1 MTEIKNKT
9 WFETVFD
16 EHFDAIRN
24 YLYYLSGDMKLSED
38 LGQDVFLSLWE
49 NKDNLR
55 DKTIRAYLLTIAR
68 NKYFKHHRRKAVSL
82 KFNNSL
88 AANDN
93 NEYESPDYLIEIKE
107 FDKKL
112 QTAISKL
119 PERTR
124 SIFLMNRLDDLSYR
138 QISENLGVSVKAI
151 EKQMTKAIRML
162 HDSLDRRL

>member
-1 MTEIKNKT
+1 MTEVKNKA
-9 WFETVFD
+9 WFEAIFD
-16 EHFDAIRN
+16 DHYEAIRN

-49 NKDNLR
+49 NKDKLR
-55 DKTIRAYLLTIAR
+55 ENTLRAYLLTIAR
-68 NKYFKHHRRKAVSL
+68 NRYFKHHRRKSVDL

-88 AANDN
+88 VGADN
-93 NEYESPDYLIEIKE
+93 SDYKSPEYLIEIKE

-112 QTAISKL
+112 QGAISKL

-124 SIFLMNRLDDLSYR
+124 TIFLMNRLDDLSYR

-151 EKQMTKAIRML
+151 EKQMTKAIRLL
-162 HDSLDRRL
+162 HEALDRRL